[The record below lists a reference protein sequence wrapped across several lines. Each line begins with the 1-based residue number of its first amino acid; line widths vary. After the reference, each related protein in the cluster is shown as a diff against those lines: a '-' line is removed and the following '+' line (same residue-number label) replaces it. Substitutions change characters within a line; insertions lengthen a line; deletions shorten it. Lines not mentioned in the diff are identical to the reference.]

1 MTTYVQ
7 MVNEVL
13 ARLRE
18 DQVSTV
24 TQTNYSTMIGHFVND
39 VKRQVEESWE
49 WDALNTTLTITTS
62 AGTSTYTVTGSGTR
76 QKGINVNITTSG
88 RQATMFQ
95 RSMRW
100 IQDQQQLTTTTPNVP
115 SYYGWNGNDGTDS
128 KVELFPTPDGA
139 YTIAFNMNVPQE
151 SLSAD
156 SDVIYVPSEVVVQGA
171 YARALAERGEDGGL
185 ATSEAYGLYRGVLAD
200 RIAIEQTRHMD
211 FDTWEVT

>member
-24 TQTNYSTMIGHFVND
+24 TQTTYSTMIGHFVND
-39 VKRQVEESWE
+39 VKRQVEEAWE

-62 AGTSTYTVTGSGTR
+62 SGTSTYTITGCGTR
-76 QKGINVNITTSG
+76 QKGISANITTSG
-88 RQATMFQ
+88 RQATLRQ
-95 RSMRW
+95 RSMKW
-100 IQDQQQLTTTTPNVP
+100 IQDQQQLTTTTNNVP
-115 SYYGWNGNDGTDS
+115 SYYGWNGSDGTDS
-128 KVELFPTPDGA
+128 KVELFPTPDGT
-139 YTIAFNMNVPQE
+139 YTIAFNMNVPQV

-156 SDVIYVPSEVVVQGA
+156 ADVILVPSEVVVQGA

-200 RIAIEQTRHMD
+200 RIAIEQTRNLD
-211 FDTWEVT
+211 FADWEVT